1 MGELTMEIDIDTVW
15 KILGVIFACGV
26 VWAKLEAI
34 QKDIARLEKKADE
47 SNRVKERLGV
57 VEVKVEELIK
67 EHTLCRSKN

>member
-1 MGELTMEIDIDTVW
+1 MEIDIDTVW

-57 VEVKVEELIK
+57 VEVKVEEIIK
-67 EHTLCRSKN
+67 EQTLCRSKN